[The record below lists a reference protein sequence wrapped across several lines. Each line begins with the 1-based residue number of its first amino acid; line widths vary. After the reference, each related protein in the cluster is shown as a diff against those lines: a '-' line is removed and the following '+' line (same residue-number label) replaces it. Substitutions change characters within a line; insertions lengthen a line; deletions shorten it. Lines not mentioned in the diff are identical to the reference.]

1 MSINVE
7 PHANLTENSGS
18 SSRVPRPLPL
28 VTMENSFFWESGGLG
43 ELRFQKCGSCQS
55 LRFPIAPICPYCR
68 STETEIVSVSG
79 RAVVVGCT
87 VNHQA
92 WSPALTPPYSI
103 AVVAIEEDP
112 RIRLTTNITGC
123 LPDEV
128 HLGQSV
134 SVNFLQQSDSVWL
147 PLFSPT
153 GEADGDWLVPE
164 PIRTSSHQTPANDG
178 RFESRSAITGI
189 GVSEV
194 GRRLMRPPLSLTL
207 EASLRAI
214 GDAGLS
220 IEDIDGVSTYPGGPG
235 WGGHGEGGTTPM
247 IDALRLQP
255 TWINGGGEMPGQIG
269 ALVAAMLAVAGGL
282 CRHVLVYRTVWEA
295 TFSALQRQGAS
306 PSRSGG
312 GGGVASGFLE
322 GRLPFGAYSA
332 ANWIAMAA
340 SQHFARYGTTRE
352 QLGAIALNARR
363 NAALNPTAVYQEPLS
378 MDQYLDARLI
388 STPFGLY
395 DCDVPCDGAVA
406 LVLSARDVARDLPR
420 PSVLIDAV
428 GTQVADR
435 VSWDQ
440 GTLTHEPQVFG
451 PARHLWTR
459 TSLTPGDVDVAEL
472 YDGFTFNCLSW
483 IEALGY
489 CQIGEGGPFVE
500 GGARIALDGEL
511 PLNTNGGQLSGGRLH
526 GFGFI
531 YEAVTQIRG
540 EAGGRQVPGA
550 EIALVATGGG
560 VPGGCAL
567 FTADR

>member
-1 MSINVE
+1 
-7 PHANLTENSGS
+7 LSGNEKKGMTRDERGVHGG
-18 SSRVPRPLPL
+18 RVARPKPL
-28 VTMENSFFWESGGLG
+28 ITLENSFFWEAGKYG
-43 ELRFQKCGSCQS
+43 ELRFQKCVSCGN
-55 LRFPIAPICPYCR
+55 LRFPVAPICPYCR
-68 STETEIVSVSG
+68 STKVEIVAVSG

-92 WSPALTPPYSI
+92 WSPAFEPPYSL

-112 RIRLTTNITGC
+112 RIRLTSNITGC
-123 LPDEV
+123 PPEMV
-128 HLGQSV
+128 HLGQRV
-134 SVNFLQQSDSVWL
+134 AVHFLRESDSVWL

-153 GEADGDWLVPE
+153 DEADGEWRVPE
-164 PIRTSSHQTPANDG
+164 PVKVQAKGITVEDD
-178 RFESRSAITGI
+178 RFELRSAITGI
-189 GVSEV
+189 GMSEV

-207 EASLRAI
+207 EASLQAI
-214 GDAGLS
+214 EDAGL
-220 IEDIDGVSTYPGGPG
+220 EVGDIDGVSTYPGGLG
-235 WGGHGEGGTTPM
+235 SGGHGEGGTTPL

-269 ALVAAMLAVAGGL
+269 ALVAAMLAVAAGL

-295 TFSALQRQGAS
+295 TFAALQRQGTS
-306 PSRSGG
+306 TSGG
-312 GGGVASGFLE
+312 GQGGAASGFME
-322 GRLPFGAYSA
+322 GRLPFGAFSA

-352 QLGAIALNARR
+352 DLGAIALNARR
-363 NAALNPTAVYQEPLS
+363 NAALNSTAVYQEPLS
-378 MDQYLDARLI
+378 MDDYLDARLI

-406 LVLSARDVARDLPR
+406 MVLSARDAARHLRRSP
-420 PSVLIDAV
+420 VLIDAV
-428 GTQVADR
+428 GTQIADR

-459 TSLTPGDVDVAEL
+459 TSLARSDVDVAEL

-483 IEALGY
+483 LEALGY
-489 CQIGEGGPFVE
+489 CEIGEGGPYVS
-500 GGARIALDGEL
+500 GGNRIALDGEL

-531 YEAVTQIRG
+531 HEAVTQIRG
-540 EAGGRQVPGA
+540 DAGARQVPGA
-550 EIALVATGGG
+550 EVALVATGGG

>member
-1 MSINVE
+1 
-7 PHANLTENSGS
+7 
-18 SSRVPRPLPL
+18 
-28 VTMENSFFWESGGLG
+28 
-43 ELRFQKCGSCQS
+43 
-55 LRFPIAPICPYCR
+55 
-68 STETEIVSVSG
+68 
-79 RAVVVGCT
+79 VVGCT

-92 WSPALTPPYSI
+92 WSPALDPPYSI

-123 LPDEV
+123 PPDEV
-128 HLGQSV
+128 HLGQRV
-134 SVNFLQQSDSVWL
+134 LVHFLQQSDSVWL

-153 GEADGDWLVPE
+153 GDSDGDWVVPE
-164 PIRTSSHQTPANDG
+164 PVRALPHSMPTDP

-189 GVSEV
+189 GMSQV
-194 GRRLMRPPLSLTL
+194 GRRLMRPPMSLAL
-207 EASLRAI
+207 EACLRAVD
-214 GDAGLS
+214 DAGLS

-235 WGGHGEGGTTPM
+235 AGGHGEGGTTPV

-295 TFSALQRQGAS
+295 TFASLQRQDGS
-306 PSRSGG
+306 KGRVGG
-312 GGGVASGFLE
+312 GGASGFME
-322 GRLPFGAYSA
+322 GRLPFGAFSA

-352 QLGAIALNARR
+352 QLGAIALNARS
-363 NAALNPTAVYQEPLS
+363 NAALNPTAVYQDPLS
-378 MDQYLDARLI
+378 MDEYLDARLI

-406 LVLSARDVARDLPR
+406 LVLSARDAARDLVQP
-420 PSVLIDAV
+420 PVLIDAV

-459 TSLTPGDVDVAEL
+459 TSLTRGDVDVAEL

-483 IEALGY
+483 IEALGF
-489 CQIGEGGPFVE
+489 CEIGEGGPYVE
-500 GGARIALDGEL
+500 GGTRIGLGGEL

-531 YEAVTQIRG
+531 HEAVTQIRG
-540 EAGGRQVPGA
+540 SAGERQVPGA
-550 EIALVATGGG
+550 EVALVATGGG
-560 VPGGCAL
+560 IPGGCAL
-567 FTADR
+567 FTADRR

>member
-1 MSINVE
+1 VVTSSARPTVDGT
-7 PHANLTENSGS
+7 AGSGQPGQ
-18 SSRVPRPLPL
+18 VARPLPL
-28 VTMENSFFWESGGLG
+28 VTIDNAFFWESGESGA
-43 ELRFQKCGSCQS
+43 LRFQKCKSCQN
-55 LRFPIAPICPYCR
+55 LRFPIAPVCPYCR
-68 STETEIVSVSG
+68 STETGIASVSG

-92 WSPALTPPYSI
+92 WSPALDPPYSI

-112 RIRLTTNITGC
+112 RIRLTTNVVGC
-123 LPDEV
+123 PPDDV
-128 HLGQSV
+128 HLGQRV
-134 SVNFLQQSDSVWL
+134 SVEFLQQSDSVWL

-153 GEADGDWLVPE
+153 GQPDGDWSVPE
-164 PIRTSSHQTPANDG
+164 PVTASTPHRLPTDQ
-178 RFESRSAITGI
+178 RFESRSAVTGI
-189 GVSEV
+189 GMSEV
-194 GRRLMRPPLSLTL
+194 GRRLMRPPLSLAL

-214 GDAGLS
+214 DDAGLR

-235 WGGHGEGGTTPM
+235 LAGHGEGGTTPV

-255 TWINGGGEMPGQIG
+255 TWINGGGETPGQIG
-269 ALVAAMLAVAGGL
+269 ALVAAMLAVAAGL

-295 TFSALQRQGAS
+295 TFAALQRQGGS
-306 PSRSGG
+306 HGG
-312 GGGVASGFLE
+312 SARGAASGFME
-322 GRLPFGAYSA
+322 GRLPFGAFSA

-352 QLGAIALNARR
+352 QLGSIAVNARR
-363 NAALNPTAVYQEPLS
+363 NAALNPVAVYQDPLS
-378 MDQYLDARLI
+378 MDDYLDARLI

-406 LVLSARDVARDLPR
+406 LVLSARDAARDLAQ

-428 GTQVADR
+428 GTQVVDR
-435 VSWDQ
+435 ISWDQ

-459 TSLTPGDVDVAEL
+459 TSLARGDVDVAEL

-483 IEALGY
+483 IEALGF
-489 CQIGEGGPFVE
+489 CEIGEGGPYVE
-500 GGARIALDGEL
+500 GGARISLGGEL

-531 YEAVTQIRG
+531 HEAVTQIRG
-540 EAGGRQVPGA
+540 SAGARQVPGA
-550 EIALVATGGG
+550 EVALVATGGG

>member
-1 MSINVE
+1 VKI
-7 PHANLTENSGS
+7 
-18 SSRVPRPLPL
+18 VP
-28 VTMENSFFWESGGLG
+28 
-43 ELRFQKCGSCQS
+43 
-55 LRFPIAPICPYCR
+55 
-68 STETEIVSVSG
+68 VSG
-79 RAVVVGCT
+79 RAVVVGYT

-92 WSPALTPPYSI
+92 WSPAFEPPYSI

-112 RIRLTTNITGC
+112 RIRLTSNVIGC
-123 LPDEV
+123 PPEDV
-128 HLGQSV
+128 HLGQRV
-134 SVNFLQQSDSVWL
+134 EVQFLQESDSVWL
-147 PLFSPT
+147 PLFSPA
-153 GEADGDWLVPE
+153 GEADGEWCVPE
-164 PIRTSSHQTPANDG
+164 PVMAQTKPRGAEDD
-178 RFESRSAITGI
+178 RFELRSAITGI
-189 GVSEV
+189 GMSEV

-207 EASLRAI
+207 EASLQAI
-214 GDAGLS
+214 EDAGLDVG
-220 IEDIDGVSTYPGGPG
+220 DIDGVSTYPGGPG
-235 WGGHGEGGTTPM
+235 SGGHGEGGTTPV

-295 TFSALQRQGAS
+295 TFAALQRQATS
-306 PSRSGG
+306 NSGG
-312 GGGVASGFLE
+312 GGGAASGFME
-322 GRLPFGAYSA
+322 GRLPFGAFSA

-363 NAALNPTAVYQEPLS
+363 NAALNPTAVYKEPLS
-378 MDQYLDARLI
+378 MDDYLDARLI

-406 LVLSARDVARDLPR
+406 LVLSARDAARDLRRSP
-420 PSVLIDAV
+420 VLIDAV

-459 TSLTPGDVDVAEL
+459 TSLTRGDVDVAEL

-489 CQIGEGGPFVE
+489 CEIGEGGPYVA
-500 GGARIALDGEL
+500 GGKRIALDGEL

-531 YEAVTQIRG
+531 HEAVTQIRG
-540 EAGGRQVPGA
+540 DAGARQVPGA
-550 EIALVATGGG
+550 EVVLVATGGG